1 VYLKQIE
8 LLGFKSFPTKTLVK
22 FSSGVTSIVG
32 PNGCGKT
39 NVLDA
44 LRWVLGEQK
53 PTLLRGGKM
62 EEVIF
67 NGTVDMKPLGMAEV
81 TLTVINNNGVLPTEY
96 HELQIS
102 RRLFRSG
109 ESEYLINK
117 VPCRLRDI
125 SDLFVDTG
133 LGAHSYSVIQQHMI
147 DSVIS
152 DKAEERRFL
161 FEEAAGI
168 TKYKQRRK
176 AALRKLE
183 ATENDFLRLRDVY
196 AEVKARVNSLY
207 RQHKKAERYQKLT
220 ERIKAWEVYLSAS
233 RFKTLQQE
241 KRELQAEYDTL
252 SDQKSSRTTSLDV
265 ASGLLEADRK
275 ELIDVEQQISAV
287 GTDIYAISEHAHSLE
302 RESSVLSEKKAN
314 ARQTIARNQS
324 DIESF
329 NVRMTELQN
338 ELRVVREQMAEHQ
351 NQFGVFSREL
361 TTAQGEQAEADR
373 LLLTART
380 ARETEHRRLVEMEG
394 RLSSGNAEV
403 SNLREQTDE
412 LSQTICQVE
421 EAIAVNLPRQRE
433 VLSQAENL
441 RNQFDRLIARRSE
454 LEGRRKELVA
464 EIESGLE
471 RGEEISQEL
480 ADLKASLEACEARRH
495 LLEDMMVH
503 YEGYESGVVAAMDE
517 RTRWPQ
523 LAGTVADKFVPSA
536 GMESVLQA
544 ALGEMSKYLICHDR
558 HQAED
563 IITYLKSQR
572 KGRVGILVP
581 RSGTITPAVKRPEI
595 DLPGVVGWLD
605 TLVTTDSSLRPL
617 MEAVL
622 ARTLVVDATA
632 DIDTILER
640 LPYGFGAV
648 STNGVLYQKNLISG
662 GSDDDFPLF
671 RRAERIAEQE
681 REVEAI
687 RAKMA
692 VVSVEKN
699 KNTAAIGAL
708 RAESEQTAS
717 TLEDVLQEVEE
728 LQHRLTDTEYAGRTL
743 TAEFERLNREKQNLK
758 ARLESIR
765 GRQYSLGLGTTELA
779 TLKETLI
786 TDIRLAAEQLQEL
799 EQRATHATSEVS
811 RLQVATIESRSRV
824 EQTEHQISHMEQL
837 IGEIEQNRLAGTA
850 QMDQA
855 QRDIEHADQTLTTL
869 ERDLK
874 SAFERREQRV
884 RTQEELRFQQTALM
898 DRTTAHETQVRTLRK
913 EKDAVSE
920 QLHAT
925 DIRLTSVGSAIDAM
939 IDRLKGEYDI
949 DISGV
954 VVERPREEIAD
965 EQAPTLVADLKE
977 KLKDFGAVNL
987 LALEEYDVANE
998 REKFLSAQ
1006 LNDLT
1011 SAKNDLKSTITKI
1024 NKTARELF
1032 TETFTK
1038 VQQNFSQL
1046 FVELFTGGE
1055 ARISLVNPDDPLESD
1070 IDIIARPG
1078 GKKLLPITMLSG
1090 GERALTAIALLF
1102 SLYLVKPSPFCILD
1116 EIDAPLD
1123 DANCQ
1128 RFLKIIKTF
1137 SQQTQFIVIT
1147 HNKITMEASDNL
1159 YGITMERPGVS
1170 KLVAVKFARQDN
1182 GREELV
1188 TAEVADEQPTET
1200 AGENEL
1206 PESIRERIN
1215 PGVTIKPDGDA

>member
-81 TLTVINNNGVLPTEY
+81 TLTVVNNNGVLPTEY
-96 HELQIS
+96 HELQIT

-109 ESEYLINK
+109 DSEYLMNR

-183 ATENDFLRLRDVY
+183 TTENDFLRLRDVY

-220 ERIKAWEVYLSAS
+220 ERIKAWEVYLGAS
-233 RFKTLQQE
+233 RFKALQQE
-241 KRELQAEYDTL
+241 KRELQAEYDAL
-252 SDQKSSRTTSLDV
+252 SDQKSSRTTSLDMA
-265 ASGLLEADRK
+265 ASVLEADRK
-275 ELIDVEQQISAV
+275 ELIDVEQKISSV
-287 GTDIYAISEHAHSLE
+287 GTDIYTISEQAHSLE
-302 RESSVLSEKKAN
+302 RESSVLNEKKTN
-314 ARQTIARNQS
+314 ARQTIARNRS

-329 NVRMTELQN
+329 NVRTTELQS
-338 ELRVVREQMAEHQ
+338 ELRIVREQLAEHQ
-351 NQFGVFSREL
+351 NQFDAFSGEL

-373 LLLTART
+373 LLLAART
-380 ARETEHRRLVEMEG
+380 ARETEHRSLVEMEG

-412 LSQTICQVE
+412 LSQTIRQLE
-421 EAIAVNLPRQRE
+421 ESIAFNLPRQRD

-441 RNQFDRLIARRSE
+441 RNQHDQMVARRSE
-454 LEGRRKELVA
+454 LEGRRKKLVS

-480 ADLKASLEACEARRH
+480 SDLKASLEACEARRQ
-495 LLEDMMVH
+495 LLEDMMLH

-517 RTRWPQ
+517 RTRWPE
-523 LAGTVADKFVPSA
+523 LAGTVADKFVPTA

-558 HQAED
+558 SQAED
-563 IITYLKSQR
+563 IIAHLKSQR

-595 DLPGVVGWLD
+595 NLPGVVGWLD
-605 TLVTTDSSLRPL
+605 TLVTTESSLRTL

-622 ARTLVVDATA
+622 ARTLVVNADA
-632 DIDTILER
+632 DIDAILER

-687 RAKMA
+687 KAKMA
-692 VVSVEKN
+692 VVSAEKN
-699 KNTAAIGAL
+699 RNTAAIGAL

-717 TLEDVLQEVEE
+717 NLEDVLQEIEE
-728 LQHRLTDTEYAGRTL
+728 LQHRLTETEYSGRTL
-743 TAEFERLNREKQNLK
+743 TAEFERLNREKQNLN
-758 ARLESIR
+758 ARLENIR

-779 TLKETLI
+779 TLKENLV
-786 TDIRLAAEQLQEL
+786 TDIRLAAEQLREL
-799 EQRATHATSEVS
+799 EQRAARATGEVS
-811 RLQVATIESRSRV
+811 RLQIATIESRSRV
-824 EQTEHQISHMEQL
+824 EQTEHRISHIEQL
-837 IGEIEQNRLAGTA
+837 IGEIEQNRLAGMA
-850 QMDQA
+850 QIDQA
-855 QRDIEHADQTLTTL
+855 QRDIEYADQTLTTL
-869 ERDLK
+869 EQDIK
-874 SAFERREQRV
+874 SAFERRDQLV
-884 RTQEELRFQQTALM
+884 RDQEELRVQQTALM
-898 DRTTAHETQVRTLRK
+898 ERTTAHETQVRALRQEK
-913 EKDAVSE
+913 EAVSE
-920 QLHAT
+920 RLHAA
-925 DIRLTSVGSAIDAM
+925 DIRLTAVGSAIDAM
-939 IDRLKGEYDI
+939 IDRLKGEYEI
-949 DISGV
+949 DISSA
-954 VVERPREEIAD
+954 VVERPREEITD
-965 EQAPTLVADLKE
+965 EQVPALVADLKE

-1011 SAKNDLKSTITKI
+1011 AAKNDLRSTITKI
-1024 NKTARELF
+1024 NKTARDLF
-1032 TETFTK
+1032 NNTFTK

-1046 FVELFTGGE
+1046 FVELFSGGE

-1090 GERALTAIALLF
+1090 GERALTAISLLF

-1170 KLVAVKFARQDN
+1170 KLVAVKFARLDD
-1182 GREELV
+1182 GREELITADA
-1188 TAEVADEQPTET
+1188 TAEQTTET
-1200 AGENEL
+1200 VAVDEL
-1206 PESIRERIN
+1206 PESVRERIN